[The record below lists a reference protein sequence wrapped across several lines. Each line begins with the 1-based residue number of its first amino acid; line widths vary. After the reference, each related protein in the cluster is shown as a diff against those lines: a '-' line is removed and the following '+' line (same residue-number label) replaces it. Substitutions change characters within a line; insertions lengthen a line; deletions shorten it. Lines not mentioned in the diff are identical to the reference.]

1 MEEKQEVPR
10 SIKLWKSEYD
20 KLMKSGRKWVES
32 DYIPYRYAELFCEK
46 CGESLGKFDIVCTNL
61 QSNMYCTE
69 CSKVFCKPTPFNI
82 TENIEVVN
90 DYGTTVLLKY
100 KDGYYDELIVRKTCY
115 FTKKGRYINVKNKR
129 YYI

>member
-1 MEEKQEVPR
+1 MEQKQEVPR
-10 SIKLWKSEYD
+10 ITKLWKSEYD
-20 KLMKSGRKWVES
+20 KLMKSGRKWAES
-32 DYIPYRYAELFCEK
+32 DHIPYRYAELFCEK

-61 QSNMYCTE
+61 QSNMYCPE

-100 KDGYYDELIVRKTCY
+100 IGGYYDELSVKKTCY
-115 FTKKGRYINVKNKR
+115 FTKKGRYINVKGKR